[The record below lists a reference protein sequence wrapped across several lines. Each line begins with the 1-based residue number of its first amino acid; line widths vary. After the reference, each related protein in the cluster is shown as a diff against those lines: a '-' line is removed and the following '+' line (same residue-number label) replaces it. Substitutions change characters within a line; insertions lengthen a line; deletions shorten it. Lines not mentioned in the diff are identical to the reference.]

1 MKQPIV
7 NSDQTIEVIA
17 TKNGKH
23 YIQYM
28 TISEWENFNKQKR
41 KVGYSYKAYQKG
53 YSQFK
58 LETII
63 EHERRN

>member
-41 KVGYSYKAYQKG
+41 KTGYSYKAFQKG

-58 LETII
+58 LETID
-63 EHERRN
+63 HERRN